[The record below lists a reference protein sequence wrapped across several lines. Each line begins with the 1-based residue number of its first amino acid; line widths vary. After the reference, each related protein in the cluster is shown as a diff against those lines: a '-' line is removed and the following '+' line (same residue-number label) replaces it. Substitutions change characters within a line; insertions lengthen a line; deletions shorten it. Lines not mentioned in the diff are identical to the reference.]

1 MEDKFASMIFFEG
14 ENEMKLTDEEWA
26 NNERERELQ
35 MKKLMTVTKS
45 KFYMLKINYS
55 KIFKLVDFENADHTA
70 NEEEDKD
77 EVPDRLYKDLKRS
90 DVDQGAALT
99 SQQSLIQRLKAPI
112 NVAES
117 SEKLYSEE

>member
-1 MEDKFASMIFFEG
+1 
-14 ENEMKLTDEEWA
+14 
-26 NNERERELQ
+26 

-70 NEEEDKD
+70 NEEEDKE

-99 SQQSLIQRLKAPI
+99 SQ
-112 NVAES
+112 
-117 SEKLYSEE
+117 